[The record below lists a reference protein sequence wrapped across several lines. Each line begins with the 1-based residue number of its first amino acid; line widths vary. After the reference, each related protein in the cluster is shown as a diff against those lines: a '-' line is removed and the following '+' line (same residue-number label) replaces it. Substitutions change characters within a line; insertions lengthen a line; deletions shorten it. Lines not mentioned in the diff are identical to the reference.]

1 MIKSN
6 RIEFTNSKINML
18 SFTKKLYTNSEAFR
32 VNGKQYRLK
41 LRVTQG
47 AKAFCIYH
55 NQRRITLGSFD
66 KSFGV
71 VEATYEAIKVINGET
86 HIAPVKR
93 REDSFAEYAEK
104 VFEKKRKQ
112 GKQNVDQE
120 IRAFRAVPSHILKKP
135 ISEITREDVID
146 WKEEIL
152 DAGKSWNHAV
162 AVPNNVWN
170 VASDNWAYSI
180 LENKRNPF
188 SRTKEKFVRQAFA
201 VPNFSQLKEIW
212 RVANECHPTIS
223 LLIKLKILTGMH
235 QTEMLRLKFRDV
247 QDCGEWLE
255 IDHKIGVKHKIF
267 LTPKVQELLQ
277 AFIKLHN
284 LSLPNSPLFSLDG
297 VNPVSKALIHREWTR
312 ATKKLSVRFQMSK
325 LRHALVTE
333 MEDTGYQSKFITGHC
348 YKENIQAKH
357 YKNWDSEK
365 MKDIF
370 RKANT
375 FWQEKVYL
383 SLNNQWF

>member
-1 MIKSN
+1 
-6 RIEFTNSKINML
+6 ML

-152 DAGKSWNHAV
+152 SK
-162 AVPNNVWN
+162 
-170 VASDNWAYSI
+170 
-180 LENKRNPF
+180 
-188 SRTKEKFVRQAFA
+188 
-201 VPNFSQLKEIW
+201 
-212 RVANECHPTIS
+212 
-223 LLIKLKILTGMH
+223 
-235 QTEMLRLKFRDV
+235 
-247 QDCGEWLE
+247 
-255 IDHKIGVKHKIF
+255 
-267 LTPKVQELLQ
+267 KV
-277 AFIKLHN
+277 F
-284 LSLPNSPLFSLDG
+284 
-297 VNPVSKALIHREWTR
+297 T
-312 ATKKLSVRFQMSK
+312 
-325 LRHALVTE
+325 
-333 MEDTGYQSKFITGHC
+333 
-348 YKENIQAKH
+348 
-357 YKNWDSEK
+357 
-365 MKDIF
+365 
-370 RKANT
+370 
-375 FWQEKVYL
+375 
-383 SLNNQWF
+383 